1 MSPPQRS
8 PEQIR
13 RAGESLLGVRIAASP
28 RRIERGYGNEN
39 WWLSDGNRQYL
50 VKIAQPAADLGKLTA
65 STLAHRLAVGQGVPV
80 PELLIF
86 EPTCVELDDRTVR
99 IIDYLDTA
107 HPPAVLGPDTVP
119 SFFEAFGAAVATLH
133 SVRLDGF
140 GSRVGSSTTFSSWAE
155 YVDFRVPQIRG
166 RALATDLYPAAEWNA
181 MLDQARDQ
189 AVAVSDVVR
198 PSLVH
203 RDLYLDNVLAHHDG
217 SFAAI
222 IDFDNAEV
230 WDPVVDFVKLRWQVF
245 GDHPGS
251 AACYLRGYTSIAG
264 PIARFAERLRVVEIL
279 ELANHAANAALTD
292 NPIFAEQ
299 ASTRLDAVLR
309 KTPARSSTTAEPV
322 EDP

>member
-1 MSPPQRS
+1 MSPSDRS

-13 RAGESLLGVRIAASP
+13 RAGEALLGVRIPVSP

-39 WWLSDGNRQYL
+39 WWLSSGDRDYL
-50 VKIAQPAADLGKLTA
+50 LKIAQPAADLGKLKA
-65 STLAHRLAVGQGVPV
+65 SALAHHLAVERGVPV
-80 PELLIF
+80 PALLIF
-86 EPTCVELDDRTVR
+86 EPACAELDGRTVR

-107 HPPAVLGPDTVP
+107 HPPDVLSPDTVP
-119 SFFEAFGAAVATLH
+119 GFFEAFGAAVATLH
-133 SVRLDGF
+133 SVRRNGF
-140 GSRVGSSTTFSSWAE
+140 ASRVGGSTTFPTWSD

-181 MLDQARDQ
+181 MLDQARDL
-189 AVAVSDVVR
+189 AAAVSEVVR

-222 IDFDNAEV
+222 IDFDGAEV

-251 AACYLRGYTSIAG
+251 AASYLRGYTSIAG
-264 PIARFAERLRVVEIL
+264 PIPRLAERLQVVEIL

-299 ASTRLDAVLR
+299 AMTRLDAVLR
-309 KTPARSSTTAEPV
+309 NTPGGSVPNLDQPTV
-322 EDP
+322 